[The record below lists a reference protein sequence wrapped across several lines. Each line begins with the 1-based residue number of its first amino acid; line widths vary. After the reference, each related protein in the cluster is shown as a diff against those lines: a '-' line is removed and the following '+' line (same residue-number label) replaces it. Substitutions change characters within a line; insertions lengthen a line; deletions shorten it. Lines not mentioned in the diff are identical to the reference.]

1 MFHLHVC
8 PHLWKIAT
16 VSKAV
21 PIMRPTKALASVI
34 FFVSVLIF
42 ILKGINKGKILQLN
56 TYDKNLTMANLP
68 WS

>member
-21 PIMRPTKALASVI
+21 PIMRPTEALASVI

-42 ILKGINKGKILQLN
+42 ILKEINKGKILLN
-56 TYDKNLTMANLP
+56 TYEENLTMANLP

>member
-21 PIMRPTKALASVI
+21 LIMRPTKALASVI

-42 ILKGINKGKILQLN
+42 ILKEINKGKILLN
-56 TYDKNLTMANLP
+56 TYEENLTMANLP